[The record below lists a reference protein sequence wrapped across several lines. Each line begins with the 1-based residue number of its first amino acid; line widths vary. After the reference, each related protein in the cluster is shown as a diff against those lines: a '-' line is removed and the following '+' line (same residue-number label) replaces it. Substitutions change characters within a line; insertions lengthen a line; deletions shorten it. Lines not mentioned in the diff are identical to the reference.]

1 MRGGFYLNSLK
12 NLNQKEKVEMEKTE
26 LFLIRRKKRIT
37 LKQIADYVGCS
48 ISLLSLYENDKAIL
62 DKNKQIKYQEFITN
76 Y

>member
-1 MRGGFYLNSLK
+1 
-12 NLNQKEKVEMEKTE
+12 MEKTE
-26 LFLIRRKKRIT
+26 LFLIRRKKKIT
-37 LKQIADYVGCS
+37 LKQVADYVGCS